1 MWEPSFLPK
10 GYEIAYQGVKVLVG
24 VCDKPIVTL
33 FYSFHTEGLVVLAG
47 PSSFFFEVS
56 YAAK

>member
-24 VCDKPIVTL
+24 FLRDKPTL
-33 FYSFHTEGLVVLAG
+33 FYSFHTEGPVVLAG
-47 PSSFFFEVS
+47 PSSFFEVS
-56 YAAK
+56 YATK